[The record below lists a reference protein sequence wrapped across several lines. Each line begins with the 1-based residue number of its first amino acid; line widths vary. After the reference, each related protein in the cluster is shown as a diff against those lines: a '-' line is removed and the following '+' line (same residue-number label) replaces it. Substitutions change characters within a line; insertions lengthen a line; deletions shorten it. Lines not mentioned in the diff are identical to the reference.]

1 MAVPGSIV
9 ARRGGQRMPLFV
21 TVVLGGVGWTGLVAL
36 AASMLSADP
45 PRAGFDLALVLEAGR
60 RVAQGGSP
68 YDPVLLAETRIP
80 SAVDLFFAYPP
91 VVAQAAALA
100 AAVPLGAAL
109 AGLWVAAV
117 ATLGF
122 GLHRLVAAAGLAN
135 PTAAEGLA
143 LAVLPFVAPFAVAL
157 LFGNLD
163 AFFPAAFAA
172 LLWWAVS
179 PSRSAALAAGVA
191 IGLATVAKLSPGVV
205 LFWLAMRA
213 LRIRRLE
220 GPAHPRAPLAVA
232 LATIAMALLLSYV
245 VGGIGPWQEYLG
257 VAQAVSGAALVDPRN
272 IGPASQLALWL
283 KAGEEAARAMHLGVV
298 ALAGITAALAAWRVD
313 NPEASLFVA
322 ALASLVLLPL
332 TWFHYPAV
340 LLPFAT
346 SRLIG
351 QAGKGVR
358 AWAWAPIALVVAL
371 LALAWPVLLWLS
383 VALVGV
389 GVLAGRRLVPS

>member
-9 ARRGGQRMPLFV
+9 ARRGGQRMLLLV
-21 TVVLGGVGWTGLVAL
+21 IVVLGGVGWTGLGAL

-60 RVAQGGSP
+60 RVAEGRSP
-68 YDPVLLAETRIP
+68 YDPVLLAGARIP

-91 VVAQAAALA
+91 VVAQVAALA

-117 ATLGF
+117 ATLGWA
-122 GLHRLVAAAGLAN
+122 LDRLAAAAHLAK

-163 AFFPAAFAA
+163 ALFPAAFAA

-191 IGLATVAKLSPGVV
+191 IGLATVAKLSPGFV
-205 LFWLAMRA
+205 LLWLAMRA

-220 GPAHPRAPLAVA
+220 GSAHPKAPLAVA
-232 LATIAMALLLSYV
+232 LATITLALLLSFV
-245 VGGIGPWQEYLG
+245 VGGIGPWQEYVR
-257 VAQAVSGAALVDPRN
+257 VAQTVSGAALVDPRN

-283 KAGEEAARAMHLGVV
+283 KAGESPPPSPPGEWAIPKRVSSWQPSPRLSSSRSLGST
-298 ALAGITAALAAWRVD
+298 IQR
-313 NPEASLFVA
+313 S
-322 ALASLVLLPL
+322 SC
-332 TWFHYPAV
+332 
-340 LLPFAT
+340 
-346 SRLIG
+346 
-351 QAGKGVR
+351 
-358 AWAWAPIALVVAL
+358 
-371 LALAWPVLLWLS
+371 
-383 VALVGV
+383 
-389 GVLAGRRLVPS
+389 PSPPRG